1 MKTYTFAKVSARGY
15 LTKAD
20 LSNNWIITDDLGLVL
35 NLSERKDEDA
45 ARFLAD
51 RDVAYIWFPLTEE
64 AADMGYRAIL
74 EAVREMIDYAEK
86 DKRIIVHCDFGNN
99 RSRTVIEAFHF
110 AIMRYHLD
118 DEYKGFQNH
127 LIYNSKSGHLPP
139 MNQIEE
145 DLIRIADDM
154 DDEQVEVNDIWA
166 RLHKSAFD
174 AIYDNCISDCDG
186 FINCMIDS
194 HWEEVEDCY
203 CNEQVEGGL
212 ADLWETGDYED
223 PATGICMR
231 YYLWGDFFA
240 HPHSYDVYDALVET
254 RRNLTLAHEEIQ
266 ESRFKLKKIEETFK

>member
-35 NLSERKDEDA
+35 NLTERKDEDT
-45 ARFLAD
+45 ARFLAE
-51 RDVAYIWFPLTEE
+51 RDVAYIWFPLKEE

-74 EAVREMIDYAEK
+74 EAVREMIYYAEQ
-86 DKRIIVHCDFGNN
+86 DKRIIVHCNFGNN
-99 RSRTVIEAFHF
+99 RSRTVVEAFHF
-110 AIMRYHLD
+110 AIMRNHLD
-118 DEYKGFQNH
+118 DEYKGCQNH

-139 MNQIEE
+139 MSQIEE

-154 DDEQVEVNDIWA
+154 DDEQEEVNDIWA

-174 AIYDNCISDCDG
+174 AIYDNCISECDG
-186 FINCMIDS
+186 FINCMINY

-212 ADLWETGDYED
+212 TDLWETGDYED

-240 HPHSYDVYDALVET
+240 HPNAYDVYDALVEA
-254 RRNLTLAHEEIQ
+254 RRNLMLAHEVLQ
-266 ESRFKLKKIEETFK
+266 ESRFKLKKIEDILK